1 MEKQAKI
8 KIVGT
13 QKAEYEEPQRMEF
26 ITNGKLQR
34 FGNKLCVSYEESDLF
49 GMDGV
54 TSTFEV
60 QEGRI
65 ALERTGKL
73 RTRMEFVEGSRTES
87 MYMMDVGTLLLGI
100 TARKVEENMT
110 ENGGTIHLEY
120 GVEIDRRLLGRSTY
134 DISVETLP

>member
-8 KIVGT
+8 KIVGM

-26 ITNGKLQR
+26 LTNGLLRR
-34 FGNKLCVSYEESDLF
+34 FGNKLCVSYEESDMF
-49 GMDGV
+49 GMAGV

-60 QEGRI
+60 QDGKV

-73 RTRMEFVEGSRTES
+73 QSRMEFVEGARTES
-87 MYMMDVGTLLLGI
+87 MYRMEFGTLLIGV
-100 TARKVEENMT
+100 TARRVEQHMT

-120 GVEIDRRLLGRSTY
+120 GVELDRRQLGKSTY